1 MKTARKPESV
11 ADYIAAFPRAT
22 QKHLK
27 ALRSAIRKAAPKATE
42 KISYGMAGYALE
54 GPLVYFAGH
63 ANHVGFYALPIT
75 NETFAKELS
84 SYKTSKGGIQFP
96 LDRPIPSA
104 LVTKMVKFRVKEQL
118 AKAALRKKKQRKLGT
133 KKRLKT

>member
-1 MKTARKPESV
+1 MKTAKKPESI
-11 ADYIAAFPRAT
+11 ADYIAEFPRGT
-22 QKHLK
+22 QKQLK

-42 KISYGMAGYALE
+42 KISYGMAGFSLE

-63 ANHVGFYALPIT
+63 ANHVGFYALPVAT
-75 NETFAKELS
+75 KTFAKELA

-96 LDRPIPSA
+96 LDRPIPKA

-118 AKAALRKKKQRKLGT
+118 AKAALKKK
-133 KKRLKT
+133 KKATS